1 MSWYFIFPSAVQQRG
16 HDSDILKN
24 IHIIFPKIY
33 FAIPWKLRFSYTCI
47 KMFSFNLFF
56 VLINYI
62 SVLCPSL
69 PMKASF
75 VFFPLLV
82 LGLSR
87 GIHNDT
93 CWWKQGENT
102 GTDLFCSVSVMS
114 LLALDLVA
122 CICLMKHGCFNLWDC
137 PSPRSISSLREIE
150 SWLSNMPVIIVI
162 KTVAPQQRPQQRVI
176 L

>member
-1 MSWYFIFPSAVQQRG
+1 
-16 HDSDILKN
+16 
-24 IHIIFPKIY
+24 
-33 FAIPWKLRFSYTCI
+33 
-47 KMFSFNLFF
+47 MFSSSLSF

-82 LGLSR
+82 LGLST
-87 GIHNDT
+87 GIYNDT

-102 GTDLFCSVSVMS
+102 GENLFCSVSVMS

-122 CICLMKHGCFNLWDC
+122 CICLMKHGCFNLRDC
-137 PSPRSISSLREIE
+137 PSLRSISSLLEIE
-150 SWLSNMPVIIVI
+150 SWLSKVPVIIVI
-162 KTVAPQQRPQQRVI
+162 KTVPPTAKATAKSNLIIFYSYLYVLLFTWRVNPYLLQYI
-176 L
+176 KHCFIGKW